1 MFIVE
6 AECGYKL
13 NQLKIDHKKQACDKV
28 IKINCLS
35 FYQSTS
41 MKFIKCIG
49 FTLLLVFTLSTEAK
63 PVHVAVAANF
73 SNTMQRLVTEF
84 EKTSDYQI
92 AVSFGSSGKFYAQIK
107 QGAPYELFFSADQ
120 AKPDAL
126 QRDGLVITASRFT
139 YAIGRLAVW
148 SARPDF
154 VNQIEFKLKQGA
166 FNKLAIA
173 NPKAAPY
180 GAAALEVLI
189 HIGLIDATQSKLVR
203 GENIAQTYQFVSSGN
218 ADLGFIALSQ
228 LFGRNVPQG
237 SYWLVPDTMH
247 QAIKQDVVLLRTAAK
262 SQGAKA
268 FLDFMHTDKAR
279 SIITE
284 FGYLA
289 SNRKTIGLDI

>member
-1 MFIVE
+1 
-6 AECGYKL
+6 
-13 NQLKIDHKKQACDKV
+13 
-28 IKINCLS
+28 
-35 FYQSTS
+35 

-49 FTLLLVFTLSTEAK
+49 FILLWVFTLPTEAK

-73 SNTMQRLVTEF
+73 GNTMQRLVTEF

-92 AVSFGSSGKFYAQIK
+92 ALSYGSSGKFYAQIK

-126 QRDGLVITASRFT
+126 QQDGLVVAASRFT

-148 SARPDF
+148 STRPELI
-154 VNQIEFKLKQGA
+154 NKIESTLKQGA

-173 NPKAAPY
+173 HPRLAPY
-180 GAAALEVLI
+180 GVATLEVLKNLE
-189 HIGLIDATQSKLVR
+189 LIDTTQSKLVR

-228 LFGRNVPQG
+228 LLGKNKVPQG

-247 QAIKQDVVLLRTAAK
+247 HAIKQDVVLVRNAAK

-284 FGYLA
+284 FGYLV
-289 SNRKTIGLDI
+289 SNRVTMGQGI